1 MAQTGETGL
10 AKLLFRLRNVPDD
23 EADEVRE
30 LLSQHHLSFYETTAG
45 NWGISMPAIW
55 LNKDT
60 DFEAARL
67 LLDQYQHNRAERM
80 RSEYESARARGEA
93 ETQFQVL
100 RREPLKTV
108 SLMLVI
114 LVFLYLSTTAFF

>member
-1 MAQTGETGL
+1 M

-60 DFEAARL
+60 DYESARL
-67 LLDQYQHNRAERM
+67 LLDQYQHNRAKRM

-93 ETQFQVL
+93 ETQLQVL
-100 RREPLKTV
+100 RREPLKTI
-108 SLMLVI
+108 SLILLI